1 MACRGNRGTYSHLTG
16 LGNVSLSLEKLAD
29 VQSLSAPEVSMDAP
43 VEGELEGPP
52 VEASAAW
59 LVSARA

>member
-1 MACRGNRGTYSHLTG
+1 MLPLLEEFLCFLDQVPHLTR
-16 LGNVSLSLEKLAD
+16 LGNVSLSLEKLTD

-52 VEASAAW
+52 VEA
-59 LVSARA
+59 